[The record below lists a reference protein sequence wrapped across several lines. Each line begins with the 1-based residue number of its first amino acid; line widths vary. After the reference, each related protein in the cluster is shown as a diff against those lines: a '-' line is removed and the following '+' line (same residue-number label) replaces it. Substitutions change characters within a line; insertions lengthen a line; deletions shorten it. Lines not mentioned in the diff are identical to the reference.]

1 MNRWYRERMRAQAA
15 EYFIKWQMKI
25 GVEAADWGIRSMR
38 TRWGTCQIESRRILL
53 NLELAKKPRACLE
66 YIIVHELMHLLERHH
81 NDRFRGLMDQFLP
94 GWRSVR
100 DELNRAPLAHGEW
113 DY

>member
-1 MNRWYRERMRAQAA
+1 MDRWYRERLRAQAT
-15 EYFIKWQMKI
+15 EYFANWQARI
-25 GVEAADWGIRSMR
+25 GVNVAAWGIRKMR
-38 TRWGTCQIESRRILL
+38 TRWGTCQIEARSVWI
-53 NLELAKKPRACLE
+53 NLDLAKKPRACLE

-81 NDRFRGLMDQFLP
+81 NDRFRGLMDRFLP

-100 DELNRAPLAHGEW
+100 DELNRAPLAHEDW